1 MPKRA
6 TMEILENYSLKKLN
20 TFGVNAAC
28 RYFVELKSEPEIREL
43 LGNQEFIK
51 GEKLF
56 LGGGSNI
63 LFTKD
68 FEGWIAKM
76 STKGNKVLEENEKDI
91 LVESSAG
98 EKWNDFVTY
107 CVEKNFYGVENLS
120 LIPGTVGAAPIQN
133 IGAYGVELK
142 DVFESL
148 EGMFIKTGEKKLFT
162 NKECQF
168 DYRNSIFKKKYK
180 DSFLLTKVIFRLK
193 KERKFNFN
201 YRAFQSYLKP
211 GDPNKLTLREVS
223 ELVKKIRRDKLP
235 NPQKYGNAGSF
246 FKNPEVGADKIH
258 ELQRKFEDL
267 VHFKVEND
275 KYKISAGWLIE
286 KCGFR
291 GKNIGK
297 VGTYKKQALVIIN
310 FGDATGNEIKFFAES
325 IQKSVL
331 NKFGVNLIPEVNI
344 Y

>member
-1 MPKRA
+1 MQI
-6 TMEILENYSLKKLN
+6 EENVSLKKYN
-20 TFGVNAAC
+20 SFAVDVQA
-28 RYFVELKSEPEIREL
+28 RYFLEIKSEEEL
-43 LGNQEFIK
+43 QEFFSSSEFK
-51 GEKLF
+51 RDKKLF

-68 FEGWIAKM
+68 YEGLIVKIT
-76 STKGNKVLEENEKDI
+76 TKGNRVIEEGDNEV

-107 CVEKNFYGVENLS
+107 CVEKNLYGVENLS

-133 IGAYGVELK
+133 IGAYGAELK

-148 EGMFIKTGEKKLFT
+148 EGIMIDSGEKKIF
-162 NKECQF
+162 NKHDCQF
-168 DYRNSIFKKKYK
+168 DYRDSIFKKKYK
-180 DSFLLTKVIFRLK
+180 DNFLITKVVLRLR
-193 KERKFNFN
+193 KEKKFNLN

-211 GDPNKLTLREVS
+211 GEQNKLTLREMS
-223 ELVKKIRRDKLP
+223 ELVKRIRRDKLP

-246 FKNPEVGADKIH
+246 FKNPEVDLKKIQ
-258 ELQRKFEDL
+258 ELQQKFIDL
-267 VHFKVEND
+267 VHFKVEED

-310 FGDATGNEIKFFAES
+310 FGGATGDEIKSFSES
-325 IQKSVL
+325 IQKAVE
-331 NKFGVNLIPEVNI
+331 NKFDVTLTPEVNI

>member
-1 MPKRA
+1 
-6 TMEILENYSLKKLN
+6 MEITENYSLKKMN
-20 TFGVNAAC
+20 TFGVNVEA
-28 RYFVELKSEPEIREL
+28 RYFTEIKNEDDIKEL
-43 LGNQEFIK
+43 LNNGEFAK
-51 GEKLF
+51 GERLF

-63 LFTKD
+63 LFTKNYN
-68 FEGWIAKM
+68 GLIAKIAI
-76 STKGNKVLEENEKDI
+76 KGNRVIEEDEKEV

-107 CVEKNFYGVENLS
+107 CVEKGFYGVENLS

-148 EGMFIKTGEKKLFT
+148 EGIFADSGERKSFQK
-162 NKECQF
+162 KECQF
-168 DYRNSIFKKKYK
+168 DYRDSIFKKKDK
-180 DSFLLTKVIFRLK
+180 KNFLITKVVFRLK

-211 GDPNKLTLREVS
+211 GDKNKLTLREVS

-246 FKNPEVGADKIH
+246 FKNPEVDAAKIN
-258 ELQRKFEDL
+258 ELQERFTDL
-267 VHFKVEND
+267 VHFKVEED

-310 FGDATGNEIKFFAES
+310 FGDATGEEIKNFSES
-325 IQKSVL
+325 IQKAVF
-331 NKFGVNLIPEVNI
+331 NKFGVSLTPEVNI

>member
-1 MPKRA
+1 MQI
-6 TMEILENYSLKKLN
+6 EENVSLKRYN
-20 TFGVNAAC
+20 TFGVDVNA
-28 RYFVELKSEPEIREL
+28 RYFVEIKTEDDLQEVIT
-43 LGNQEFIK
+43 NQEFNK
-51 GEKLF
+51 DKKLF

-68 FEGWIAKM
+68 YDGLIAKI
-76 STKGNKVLEENEKDI
+76 STKGNRVIEENEKEV

-107 CVEKNFYGVENLS
+107 CVEKDFYGIENLS

-133 IGAYGVELK
+133 IGAYGAELK

-148 EGMFIKTGEKKLFT
+148 DGIMINSGEKKSFS
-162 NKECQF
+162 KQECQF
-168 DYRNSIFKKKYK
+168 DYRDSIFKKKYK
-180 DSFLLTKVIFRLK
+180 NNFLITKVIFRLK
-193 KERKFNFN
+193 KEKNFN
-201 YRAFQSYLKP
+201 LSYRAFQSYLKP
-211 GDPNKLTLREVS
+211 GEQNKLTLREMS
-223 ELVKKIRRDKLP
+223 ELVKRIRRDKLP

-246 FKNPEVGADKIH
+246 FKNPEVDLKKINELH
-258 ELQRKFEDL
+258 ERFIDL
-267 VHFKVEND
+267 VHFKVEED

-297 VGTYKKQALVIIN
+297 VGIYKKQALVIIN
-310 FGDATGNEIKFFAES
+310 FGGATGDEIKRFSEN
-325 IQKSVL
+325 IQKAVE
-331 NKFGVNLIPEVNI
+331 NKFNITLTPEVNI

>member
-1 MPKRA
+1 MQI
-6 TMEILENYSLKKLN
+6 EENISLKKNN
-20 TFGVNAAC
+20 TFGIDVRA
-28 RYFVELKSEPEIREL
+28 RFYIDLKDENDINEML
-43 LGNQEFIK
+43 ALQEFK
-51 GEKLF
+51 DGKKLL

-68 FEGWIAKM
+68 FDGWVAKV
-76 STKGNKVLEENEKDI
+76 STKGNRVVEETDTEV

-107 CVEKNFYGVENLS
+107 CVEKEFYGVENLS

-133 IGAYGVELK
+133 IGAYGAELK

-148 EGMFIKTGEKKLFT
+148 EGILIETGEKKTFG

-168 DYRNSIFKKKYK
+168 DYRDSIFKKKYK
-180 DSFLLTKVIFRLK
+180 DNFLITKVTFRLK
-193 KERKFNFN
+193 KEKKFNLN

-211 GDPNKLTLREVS
+211 GQQNKLTLREVS

-235 NPQKYGNAGSF
+235 NPRKYGNAGSF
-246 FKNPEVGADKIH
+246 FKNPEVDENKIH
-258 ELQRKFEDL
+258 ELQKHFLDL
-267 VHFKVEND
+267 VHFKVSDD

-297 VGTYKKQALVIIN
+297 VGTFKKQALVIIN
-310 FGDATGNEIKFFAES
+310 FGEATGDEIKKFSES
-325 IQKSVL
+325 IQIAVQ
-331 NKFGVNLIPEVNI
+331 NKFGVSLTPEVNI

>member
-1 MPKRA
+1 MQI
-6 TMEILENYSLKKLN
+6 EENISLKRNN
-20 TFGVNAAC
+20 TFGVDVRA
-28 RYFVELKSEPEIREL
+28 RFYIDLKDENDINEL
-43 LGNQEFIK
+43 LAFKEFK
-51 GEKLF
+51 DGKKLF

-68 FEGWIAKM
+68 FDGWIAKI
-76 STKGNKVLEENEKDI
+76 STKGNRVIEENEKEV

-107 CVEKNFYGVENLS
+107 CVEKEFYGVENLS

-133 IGAYGVELK
+133 IGAYGAELK

-148 EGMFIKTGEKKLFT
+148 EGILIEPGEKKSFS

-168 DYRNSIFKKKYK
+168 DYRDSIFKKKYR
-180 DSFLLTKVIFRLK
+180 DNFLITKVTFRLK
-193 KERKFNFN
+193 KEKKFNLN

-211 GDPNKLTLREVS
+211 GQQNKLTLREVS

-235 NPQKYGNAGSF
+235 NPRKYGNAGSF
-246 FKNPEVGADKIH
+246 FKNPEVDENKIH
-258 ELQRKFEDL
+258 ELQEHFLDL
-267 VHFKVEND
+267 VHFKVGDD

-297 VGTYKKQALVIIN
+297 VGTFKKQALVIIN
-310 FGDATGNEIKFFAES
+310 FGEATGDEIKRFSES
-325 IQKSVL
+325 IQIAVQ
-331 NKFGVNLIPEVNI
+331 NKFGVSLTPEVNI
-344 Y
+344 I

>member
-1 MPKRA
+1 
-6 TMEILENYSLKKLN
+6 MEILENYSLKKLN
-20 TFGVNAAC
+20 TFGVNVTS
-28 RYFVELKSEPEIREL
+28 RYYVELKNEADILEL
-43 LGNQEFIK
+43 IGNQEFIK

-68 FEGWIAKM
+68 FDGWIAKI
-76 STKGNKVLEENEKDI
+76 STKGNRVIEENGKEV

-107 CVEKNFYGVENLS
+107 CVEKGFYGVENLS

-133 IGAYGVELK
+133 IGAYGAELK

-148 EGMFIKTGEKKLFT
+148 EGIIIQAGEKKSF
-162 NKECQF
+162 NKNECQF

-180 DSFLLTKVIFRLK
+180 DDFLITKVIFRLK
-193 KERKFNFN
+193 KERNFNFN

-211 GDPNKLTLREVS
+211 GDRNKLTLREVS

-246 FKNPEVGADKIH
+246 FKNPEVDADKIH
-258 ELQRKFEDL
+258 ELQENFADL

-310 FGDATGNEIKFFAES
+310 FGEATGDEIKKFAES
-325 IQKSVL
+325 IQKAVL
-331 NKFGVNLIPEVNI
+331 NKFGVNLTPEVNI

>member
-1 MPKRA
+1 
-6 TMEILENYSLKKLN
+6 MEIAENYSLKKLN
-20 TFGVNAAC
+20 TFGVDIET
-28 RYFVELKSEPEIREL
+28 RYFVELKNELDILEL
-43 LGNQEFIK
+43 LGNQDFIN
-51 GEKLF
+51 GNRIF
-56 LGGGSNI
+56 LGGGSNM

-68 FEGWIAKM
+68 FDGWIAKIAI
-76 STKGNKVLEENEKDI
+76 KGNRVVEETDKEV

-98 EKWNDFVTY
+98 EKWNDFATY
-107 CVEKNFYGVENLS
+107 CVEKEFYGVENLS

-133 IGAYGVELK
+133 IGAYGVEMK
-142 DVFESL
+142 DVFEYL
-148 EGMFIKTGEKKLFT
+148 EGIFVNTGEKKSF
-162 NKECQF
+162 NKKECQF
-168 DYRNSIFKKKYK
+168 DYRNSIFKNKYK
-180 DSFLLTKVIFRLK
+180 NDFLITKVIFRLK
-193 KERKFNFN
+193 KEKNFNFN

-211 GDPNKLTLREVS
+211 GDKNKLTLREVS

-246 FKNPEVGADKIH
+246 FKNPEVDSEKIQ
-258 ELQRKFEDL
+258 ELQERFTDL
-267 VHFKVEND
+267 VHFKVDDD

-310 FGDATGNEIKFFAES
+310 FGGATGEEIKNFSES
-325 IQKSVL
+325 IQKAVL
-331 NKFGVNLIPEVNI
+331 NKFGVNLTPEVNI

>member
-1 MPKRA
+1 
-6 TMEILENYSLKKLN
+6 MEITENYSLKKMN
-20 TFGVNAAC
+20 TFGVNVEA
-28 RYFVELKSEPEIREL
+28 RYFTEIKNEDDIKEL
-43 LGNQEFIK
+43 LNNGEFAK
-51 GEKLF
+51 GERLF

-63 LFTKD
+63 LFTKNYN
-68 FEGWIAKM
+68 GLIAKIAI
-76 STKGNKVLEENEKDI
+76 KGNRVIEEDEKEV

-107 CVEKNFYGVENLS
+107 CVEKGFYGVENLS

-148 EGMFIKTGEKKLFT
+148 EGIFADSGERKSFQK
-162 NKECQF
+162 KECQF
-168 DYRNSIFKKKYK
+168 DYRDSIFKKKDK
-180 DSFLLTKVIFRLK
+180 KNFLITKVVFRLK

-211 GDPNKLTLREVS
+211 GDKNKLTLREVS

-246 FKNPEVGADKIH
+246 FKNPEVDAAKIN
-258 ELQRKFEDL
+258 ELQERFTDL
-267 VHFKVEND
+267 VHFKVEED

-310 FGDATGNEIKFFAES
+310 FGDATGEEIKNFSES
-325 IQKSVL
+325 IQKAVF
-331 NKFGVNLIPEVNI
+331 NKFCVSLTPEVNI